1 MRASANFRSA
11 FIDPGEVGDS
21 PFFDRYDDRAVFVDL
36 NASYAFSR
44 RLRAF
49 LEANN
54 LTNQPLRY
62 FQGVR
67 DRVMQEEFYNR
78 RFTAGLKFDL

>member
-1 MRASANFRSA
+1 MNSFTIPRGFASNENE
-11 FIDPGEVGDS
+11 D
-21 PFFDRYDDRAVFVDL
+21 
-36 NASYAFSR
+36 AFSR

-49 LEANN
+49 LEATS
-54 LTNQPLRY
+54 LTNQPIRY
-62 FQGVR
+62 FQEVR

>member
-1 MRASANFRSA
+1 MNSFSIPRGFASNKNE
-11 FIDPGEVGDS
+11 D
-21 PFFDRYDDRAVFVDL
+21 
-36 NASYAFSR
+36 AFSR

-67 DRVMQEEFYNR
+67 DRVIQEGFCNR

>member
-1 MRASANFRSA
+1 MN
-11 FIDPGEVGDS
+11 
-21 PFFDRYDDRAVFVDL
+21 
-36 NASYAFSR
+36 AFSIPRGFASSENEDAFPR

-62 FQGVR
+62 FQEVR